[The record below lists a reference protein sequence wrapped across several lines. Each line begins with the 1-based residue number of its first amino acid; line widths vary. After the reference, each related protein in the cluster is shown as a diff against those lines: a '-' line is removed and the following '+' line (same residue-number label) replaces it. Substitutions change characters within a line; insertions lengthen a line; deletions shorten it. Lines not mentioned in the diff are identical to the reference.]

1 MDGNHRKNKQ
11 RIHTEMHSEMKSNRN
26 RDRMHTVRISSGDF
40 IDFSSISF
48 PWSSDDLFKLI
59 KWIESN
65 PKSADEQQENGGWVP
80 N

>member
-1 MDGNHRKNKQ
+1 MDGNHRKKTSNAYTLKW
-11 RIHTEMHSEMKSNRN
+11 TSNRN

-65 PKSADEQQENGGWVP
+65 PKSADEQQENGRWVP